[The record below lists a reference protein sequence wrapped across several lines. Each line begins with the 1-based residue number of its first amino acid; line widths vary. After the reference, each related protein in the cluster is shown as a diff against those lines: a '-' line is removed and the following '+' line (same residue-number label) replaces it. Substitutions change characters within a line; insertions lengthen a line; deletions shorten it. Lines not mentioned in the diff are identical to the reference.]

1 MTSQFGSRF
10 GPWAVVTGASAGIG
24 AAFAREL
31 AARGL
36 HVVLVARRTAELTAL
51 GDELARSHG
60 VQTRVLALDLGAAT
74 AAATLLQRTA
84 DLEVGL
90 VVAAAGFGSCGPLLE
105 QEAEAEAA
113 MVDVNCRAVLQL
125 VHGFG
130 RRLCQQRRGA
140 LVLLSSLV
148 AFQGAP
154 FAANYAATKAYVQA
168 LAEAVQREFAAHGVQ
183 VIACAPGPVH
193 TEFAARARMTMGSA
207 LRPEVVARE
216 TLARLPRGGTVRPG
230 FGRKLL
236 GLCLAMLPRA
246 MRVRV
251 LGKVMAGFAQ
261 GAAR

>member
-1 MTSQFGSRF
+1 MTTHFRAGF
-10 GPWAVVTGASAGIG
+10 GPWAVVTGASSGIG

-31 AARGL
+31 AARGV
-36 HVVLVARRTAELTAL
+36 HVALVARRAEQLAAL

-60 VQTRVLALDLGAAT
+60 VQTRVLALDLGTAT
-74 AAATLLQRTA
+74 AAATLLERTA

-90 VVAAAGFGSCGPLLE
+90 VVASAGFGSCGPLLE
-105 QEAEAEAA
+105 QDAEAEAA

-130 RRLCQQRRGA
+130 RRLQAQRRGA

-154 FAANYAATKAYVQA
+154 YAANYAATKAYVQA
-168 LAEAVQREFAAHGVQ
+168 LAEGLQVELAPHGVQ

-193 TEFAARARMTMGSA
+193 SGFAARAHMAMGRA

-216 TLARLPRGGTVRPG
+216 TLARLPGGGTVRPG
-230 FGRKLL
+230 FARKML
-236 GLCLAMLPRA
+236 GLCLASLPRNF
-246 MRVRV
+246 RVRV

-261 GAAR
+261 GGAR